1 MACIETY
8 LKSNTIIVREF
19 SFVNF
24 AIFVYLYLNCL

>member
-1 MACIETY
+1 MASIETY

-24 AIFVYLYLNCL
+24 AIFVHL